1 YDRIELTYFPLWA
14 LVTVII
20 AFLFGHRLGSPI
32 LHMMNWLK
40 NLSNGKL
47 QEPKDKRGRPASRSG
62 EGRLRRPYRV
72 YREVIQSLDSLTGS
86 LKQAEEARSRLEKS
100 REEWITGVSHDL
112 KTPLSSIKG

>member
-1 YDRIELTYFPLWA
+1 MEAYDRIELTYFPLWA

-62 EGRLRRPYRV
+62 EGRLRETLPG
-72 YREVIQSLDSLTGS
+72 IPGGDP
-86 LKQAEEARSRLEKS
+86 
-100 REEWITGVSHDL
+100 VSGFFD
-112 KTPLSSIKG
+112 PDP